1 MMVHF
6 GAKAAQNVWHAWCI
20 SRVPNFHEGGS
31 VSAFK
36 CNCGAHHS
44 QAEHDLDDRRLLE
57 AAVMRALFPRDAV
70 RRRFLQAVGKSTASA
85 ALASFFPFGAL
96 EALAQDKG
104 KPQKPDLKI

>member
-20 SRVPNFHEGGS
+20 ARVPNFHEGGS

-36 CNCGAHHS
+36 CSCGAHHS
-44 QAEHDLDDRRLLE
+44 QADHDLDDRRLLE
-57 AAVMRALFPRDAV
+57 TAVMRALFPQDRI
-70 RRRFLQAVGKSTASA
+70 RRKFLKAVGASTASA
-85 ALASFFPFGAL
+85 VVSSLFPFGTL

-104 KPQKPDLKI
+104 KPEKPEL